1 MKQPLDI
8 DHIAAALERLRSAH
22 VRVHCITNAVAQ
34 NFTANMLLAL
44 GVTPSM
50 TIAPSEVPS
59 FVSSADALLINL
71 GTLDKDRCDAIDLAI
86 DAALEAEVPWVL
98 DPVLVNR
105 SPDRLTL
112 ARRLIAREPMIL
124 RANADEFASLAENN
138 ETPGQF
144 AVRNLTTVALTG
156 AIDQICDGGRSM
168 SIANGHEL
176 MARVTAMGC
185 AATAV
190 AAAFLTVEHDAL
202 RSAACAFTVVGVAGE
217 IAASEAKGPGSF
229 AVNLLDALYTLDGE
243 ALRRLARI
251 EITEPDADPATPNAG
266 ETAP

>member
-1 MKQPLDI
+1 MTLDI
-8 DHIAAALERLRSAH
+8 DHIAASLERLRSAH

-59 FVSSADALLINL
+59 FVASVDGLLVNL
-71 GTLDKDRCDAIDLAI
+71 GTLDKDRREAIDLAL
-86 DAALEAEVPWVL
+86 DAALDAQVPWVL

-105 SPDRLTL
+105 SPERLGL
-112 ARRLIAREPMIL
+112 ARQLVAREPMIV
-124 RANADEFASLAENN
+124 RANADEFASLANSG
-138 ETPGQF
+138 ETPGHF

-156 AIDQICDGGRSM
+156 AIDRISDGGRNV

-217 IAASEAKGPGSF
+217 IAAREAKGPGSF
-229 AVNLLDALYTLDGE
+229 AVHLLDALYTLDGE

-251 EITEPDADPATPNAG
+251 EMTEPDADPATINAG
-266 ETAP
+266 GTAP